1 MFEFPYIFSS
11 TLNSISKSL
20 WLVLD
25 FAFVKFIRVN
35 YVLFLVADLGLSVSD
50 LQWVWQ
56 VLNGMIIDFVDI

>member
-1 MFEFPYIFSS
+1 M
-11 TLNSISKSL
+11 
-20 WLVLD
+20 LD
-25 FAFVKFIRVN
+25 FAFVEFIHVN